1 MVTNKMLSKGHTSI
15 LIVPQ
20 IRVLRISNNLCNFLN
35 IGKTTIKLKKL
46 NIKSV
51 LSYFNGE
58 CLVLFGPG
66 AQ

>member
-20 IRVLRISNNLCNFLN
+20 IRVLRISNKRCNFLN

-46 NIKSV
+46 NIKSG
-51 LSYFNGE
+51 FK
-58 CLVLFGPG
+58 LF
-66 AQ
+66 